1 MSEDFCRQTRR
12 FSAAILTDCKEKQRG
27 MLAKRPLRW
36 CAMVMKVTSR
46 HVSEISALFAKFVTF
61 SEKKEWNK
69 A

>member
-1 MSEDFCRQTRR
+1 MHAYLRSLALGLALLLPAVP
-12 FSAAILTDCKEKQRG
+12 AALWVGTK
-27 MLAKRPLRW
+27 PLR
-36 CAMVMKVTSR
+36 AKSTSE